1 MRWPGRVPAGR
12 VVDDFVSHL
21 DFAPTFLKVA
31 GATVPAVIT
40 GRSLLPLL
48 PTRGV
53 GGIGPARNRAST
65 ALECPTWCR
74 PDGGTYPMRA
84 VRTAE
89 YL

>member
-1 MRWPGRVPAGR
+1 M
-12 VVDDFVSHL
+12 SHL

-48 PTRGV
+48 PTRSV
-53 GGIGPARNRAST
+53 VRVGPARNRAST
-65 ALECPTWCR
+65 VLDRLTWCR
-74 PDGGTYPMRA
+74 PDGGTYLMRA